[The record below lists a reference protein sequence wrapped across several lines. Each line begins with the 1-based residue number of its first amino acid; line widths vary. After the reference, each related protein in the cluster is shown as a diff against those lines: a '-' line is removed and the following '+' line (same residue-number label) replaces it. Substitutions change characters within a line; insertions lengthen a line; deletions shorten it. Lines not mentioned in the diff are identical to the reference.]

1 MMKKIKLP
9 ADAQVSGTETGLP
22 TFLIKIPG
30 MLGWDI
36 TSKLAE
42 ENGMTMLDFCKAT
55 DIGVYCD
62 HVILDSYLTA

>member
-1 MMKKIKLP
+1 MKIKLP
-9 ADAQVSGTETGLP
+9 ANVHVRSTDDGFP
-22 TFLIKIPG
+22 TSLIKIPS

-36 TSKLAE
+36 ANKLAE

-62 HVILDSYLTA
+62 HVILDSCCIA